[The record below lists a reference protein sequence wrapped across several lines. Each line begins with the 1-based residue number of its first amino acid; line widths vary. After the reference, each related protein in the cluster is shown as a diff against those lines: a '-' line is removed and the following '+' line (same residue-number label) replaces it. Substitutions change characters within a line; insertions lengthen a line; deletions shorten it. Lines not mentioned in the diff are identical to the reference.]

1 MSLSRMA
8 SNFIGNAGWDGW
20 AKRAKHGRARQC
32 QASEI
37 SARPFTG
44 EIIIGLAQLEFRDQI
59 LVFLDGA
66 LGIRQGELGA
76 LHWLDCDFKNMNFSV
91 RHSYCW
97 RRVGHLKS
105 TKTEASAKLL
115 PMHPS
120 LKLALLE
127 WRSLSLYNQP
137 GDFVFPSE
145 RLKEKETLDLA
156 SLLCSPTRKLPAYA
170 GTGYEGKGTPE
181 ISEQSAMR

>member
-1 MSLSRMA
+1 
-8 SNFIGNAGWDGW
+8 
-20 AKRAKHGRARQC
+20 
-32 QASEI
+32 
-37 SARPFTG
+37 
-44 EIIIGLAQLEFRDQI
+44 
-59 LVFLDGA
+59 
-66 LGIRQGELGA
+66 
-76 LHWLDCDFKNMNFSV
+76 
-91 RHSYCW
+91 
-97 RRVGHLKS
+97 
-105 TKTEASAKLL
+105 
-115 PMHPS
+115 MHPS

-145 RLKEKETLDLA
+145 RLKGKKPLDLA